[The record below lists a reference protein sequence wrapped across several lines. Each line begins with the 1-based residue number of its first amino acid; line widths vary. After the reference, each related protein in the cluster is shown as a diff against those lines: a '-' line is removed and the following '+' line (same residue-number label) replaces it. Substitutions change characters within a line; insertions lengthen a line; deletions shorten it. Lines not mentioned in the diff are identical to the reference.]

1 MPRKLAFLFALSL
14 PLLAQVD
21 HASLN
26 GSVTDAS
33 QSAVPGAKVEAIS
46 TTTGLRRTTTTG
58 NSGTYQLAPL
68 PIGTYTVTVSKTGF
82 HAAELKDV
90 ELTVGQARTLDVR
103 LAVGAVSET
112 VEVTAG
118 GEDMNRTSAEVGGLI
133 GSEQIKE
140 IPVSGR
146 NWASLML
153 LAPGAVNYSDGSQRN
168 IRFNGHSID
177 DANYTFDGI
186 DNNGVQEQTQ
196 KAESRL
202 NIALDSIAEFRV
214 STAVYTAESGAAGGA
229 QVMVVSKSGSNQFH
243 GGTLYALRNDALD
256 ARSPFDGPTLPDFTL
271 HQFGAN
277 LGGPIKK
284 DKAFF
289 FANYEGLR
297 QDLGVTFVSFVPNA
311 AYRAQVLAKS
321 PVLKPLLDAWPVGQ
335 KPLDSTTDQINL
347 VATNHVREDSGMFR
361 FDYRFNSTNSLYARY
376 NTDDVYIDNP
386 ADALGSHNVVPHVP
400 TNAVLADQY
409 IFSPTITNELKF
421 GVNRANYHN
430 WGYGIAPVSVSV
442 SSASFSGLTNT
453 SLDTE
458 VGTTF
463 SYIDNLSVVRGRH
476 TLKFGANIMRVRL
489 NNSGNTLTTASI
501 SYASTDD
508 FINNRASSATYLQGE
523 GVVGN
528 RRTFIE
534 SYAQDEFKV
543 TPNLTLNLGLRYEY
557 YSVVHEILNRSAVVD
572 ILGCGGFC
580 PKGTPYYDPN
590 TKDFGPRIGLAW
602 TPALL
607 HGKTTIRSGF
617 GVYYG
622 GNQNDDFSDPA
633 ESAVPRYSLSSTDFP
648 ALAYPLTA
656 FLDPKNQLYSPKAI
670 DRHRKDLSY
679 NNWDF
684 VVQQELGHDFVGQVS
699 YIGGEGHHLFTRYT
713 INLINPATGARP
725 LAGFGSFGLKTND
738 GNNNFNTLQ
747 ASLQR
752 RFIRGLLFQT
762 NYMWSHGIADG
773 SIGSG
778 ESVAFQKQSCRACDR
793 SSSSIDVRHVMTTNA
808 VYQLPFGRGTSGAL
822 SQLIS
827 GWELAGIASAR
838 TGLPVNITVSRS
850 ASALPDGNTS
860 GQRPNYVLGAPI
872 YAANQS
878 INNWFNLAAFSAP
891 ANGTWGNLGRYI
903 ANGPG
908 AFEIDSSLQKR
919 FRLTERVALHF
930 RASAFNLLNHPEF
943 KTPGASVGSV
953 SGSGSNLTIKPSA
966 SFGRITGILN
976 TGATGTGA
984 PRRIEFQFRAEF

>member
-1 MPRKLAFLFALSL
+1 MTLRFLVYLAVVL
-14 PLLAQVD
+14 PLAAQVD
-21 HASLN
+21 HGSLN
-26 GSVTDAS
+26 GTVTDATG
-33 QSAVPGAKVEAIS
+33 ALIAGAKVDASS
-46 TTTGLRRTTTTG
+46 TTNGFHRTAMTGPA
-58 NSGTYQLAPL
+58 GTYQIPLL
-68 PIGTYTVTVSKTGF
+68 PIGTYTIVISKDGF
-82 HAAELKDV
+82 RTADYKDV
-90 ELTVGQARTLDVR
+90 EIAIGQRTIDAR
-103 LAVGAVSET
+103 LAVGAVTES
-112 VEVTAG
+112 VEVAAVADTV
-118 GEDMNRTSAEVGGLI
+118 NRTSAEVGQLVEP
-133 GSEQIKE
+133 EQIKE

-153 LAPGAVNYSDGSQRN
+153 LAPGAVNASDGSQRN

-186 DNNGVQEQTQ
+186 DNTGVQEQTQ

-214 STAVYTAESGAAGGA
+214 STANYTAESGAAGGV
-229 QVMVVSKSGSNQFH
+229 QVAVVSKTGTNQFH

-256 ARSPFDGPTLPDFTL
+256 ARSPFDGPTLPPFTL

-277 LGGPIKK
+277 FGGPIKK

-297 QDLGVTFVSFVPNA
+297 QDLGVTFISFVPNA

-321 PVLKPLLDAWPVGQ
+321 PSLAPLVNAWPAGQ
-335 KPLDSTTDQINL
+335 TPLDSTTDQINL

-361 FDYRFNSTNSLYARY
+361 FDYRFDDRNTFYARY
-376 NTDDVYIDNP
+376 NIDNVYIDNP
-386 ADALGSHNVVPHVP
+386 TDALGSHNVVPHVP
-400 TNAVLADQY
+400 SNAVVAFQR
-409 IFSPTITNELKF
+409 IISPTVVNEVKF
-421 GVNRANYHN
+421 GINRSNYHN

-463 SYIDNLSVVRGRH
+463 SYIDNLTVNRGKH
-476 TLKFGANIMRVRL
+476 TLKFGANIMRIRL

-528 RRTFIE
+528 RRTFYQG
-534 SYAQDEFKV
+534 YAQDDFKV
-543 TPNLTLNLGLRYEY
+543 TPTLTLNLGLRYEF

-572 ILGCGGFC
+572 IAGCGGFC

-590 TKDFGPRIGLAW
+590 YKDFGPRIGAAW
-602 TPALL
+602 APSIF
-607 HGKTTIRSGF
+607 HGKTTFRSGF
-617 GVYYG
+617 GIYYG

-656 FLDPKNQLYSPKAI
+656 FLDPKNQLFSPKAI
-670 DRHRKDLSY
+670 DRHRKDLY
-679 NNWDF
+679 YENWDF
-684 VVQQELGHDFVGQVS
+684 VVQHEFAHDFVGQLS

-713 INLINPATGARP
+713 INLINPVTGTRP

-738 GNNNFNTLQ
+738 SNNTINSLQ
-747 ASLQR
+747 ASVQR
-752 RFIRGLLFQT
+752 RFVRGLLFQA
-762 NYMWSHGIADG
+762 NYAWSHSIGDG

-778 ESVAFQKQSCRACDR
+778 ESVAFQDQACRACDR
-793 SSSSIDVRHVMTTNA
+793 SSTTYDVRHTFTANS
-808 VYQLPFGRGTSGAL
+808 VYQLPFFHNNRLLG
-822 SQLIS
+822 
-827 GWELAGIASAR
+827 GWELAGIGSAR

-850 ASALPDGNTS
+850 ASALLDGNTS
-860 GQRPNYVLGAPI
+860 GQRPNLVPGVPI
-872 YAANQS
+872 YATNQS
-878 INNWFNLAAFSAP
+878 INNWFNVAAFSAP

-903 ANGPG
+903 ATGPG

-919 FRLTERVALHF
+919 FRVTERLALNF
-930 RASAFNLLNHPEF
+930 RAAAFNLLNHPEF

-953 SGSGSNLTIKPSA
+953 SGSGTNLSIKPSA
-966 SFGRITGILN
+966 SFGRITGVLN

-984 PRRIEFQFRAEF
+984 PRRIEFMFRAEF